1 MQKYET
7 MYILQSQLEEEK
19 IEELIEKFKSIVE
32 REGGEVSNLDKW
44 GKKKLAYEV
53 KKQKEGFYVLMNYTA
68 PSKACEELERSFRIT
83 DGVLR
88 YLIVR
93 EEE

>member
-68 PSKACEELERSFRIT
+68 PPKACEELERSFRIT

-88 YLIVR
+88 YLIVQ

>member
-7 MYILQSQLEEEK
+7 LYILQSQLEEEK
-19 IEELIEKFKSIVE
+19 IEELIEKFKAIVE
-32 REGGEVSNLDKW
+32 REGGQVSNLDKW
-44 GKKKLAYEV
+44 GKRRLAYEV

-68 PSKACEELERSFRIT
+68 PAKACDELERSFNIT
-83 DGVLR
+83 EGVLR

>member
-7 MYILQSQLEEEK
+7 IFILQSQLEEEK
-19 IEELIEKFKSIVE
+19 TEELIEKFKSVIE
-32 REGGEVSNLDKW
+32 REGGQISNLDKW
-44 GKKKLAYEV
+44 GKRKLAYEV

-68 PSKACEELERSFRIT
+68 PAHITDQLERSFKIT

-93 EEE
+93 EDE

>member
-88 YLIVR
+88 YLIVQ